1 MQGVNSSGSVKT
13 RKGSRLSSGT
23 TSSYRSSKTPSLLN
37 GNGDGKSILS
47 ESRDPEASPSQSR
60 SSSAQDSYST
70 SATTYEETDDTTGT
84 AKANA
89 KSKESKGNVIVSVR
103 VRPDASGS
111 ETSRTNGEWALDG
124 RKGVIAYRGK
134 EGGDYSYG
142 KYFLSVWKQR
152 QIGREEDLA
161 DVASQIMFSQL
172 MSKTPRSTIPLRNAS
187 YGGSWKGTT
196 VQYLLMV

>member
-1 MQGVNSSGSVKT
+1 MEMENRFSASPETQKPLLHRAEAHRLKIRIRPAQLPT
-13 RKGSRLSSGT
+13 RKQTIQLAPQRPMRSPRNRKAMLLSVFGF
-23 TSSYRSSKTPSLLN
+23 
-37 GNGDGKSILS
+37 
-47 ESRDPEASPSQSR
+47 A
-60 SSSAQDSYST
+60 
-70 SATTYEETDDTTGT
+70 
-84 AKANA
+84 
-89 KSKESKGNVIVSVR
+89 
-103 VRPDASGS
+103 PDASGS

-124 RKGVIAYRGK
+124 RKGVIAHRGK